1 MSIWHT
7 IENLITHF
15 AGFINKP
22 ELNSRESSKCDHE
35 LEAHYDKL
43 VALAVEA
50 ATNTSKIAELKTDC
64 RLQTEELHVS
74 EAYLQDAL
82 ITGWEKALEQILE
95 EGLLTKDTEESLM
108 QYARDLKLGQHE
120 LDRNGCYTRAGQ
132 AMVLRDITEGVTPQ
146 RIRINGSIPFNMQ
159 KGETL
164 VWLFHN
170 VTLCEEKIFRT
181 YVGKSS
187 GFSVRIAKGLY
198 YRTGSFNGWPI
209 ETNQM
214 VTRGNGSL
222 GVTTKH
228 IYFAGEQK
236 SLRIPYNK
244 VVQFIPYS
252 DGLGIHTD
260 GKSDK
265 AVAFKTGEGWFVHN
279 LVQNLSQA
287 VLR

>member
-7 IENLITHF
+7 IEHLITYF
-15 AGFINKP
+15 VGLSSQP
-22 ELNSRESSKCDHE
+22 ELNSQKSSKCDHR

-43 VALAVEA
+43 VVLAAEA
-50 ATNTSKIAELKTDC
+50 AINTNKIEQLKIDC
-64 RLQTEELHVS
+64 SSQVEEHHVS
-74 EAYLQDAL
+74 EAYIQDAL

-132 AMVLRDITEGVTPQ
+132 AMVLRDITEGITPQ

-164 VWLFHN
+164 VWMFHN
-170 VTLCEEKIFRT
+170 VSFYEEKTFRT

-198 YRTGSFNGWPI
+198 YRTGSFKGWPI
-209 ETNQM
+209 ETNHM

-228 IYFAGEQK
+228 IYFAGDQK
-236 SLRIPYNK
+236 SLRIPYK
-244 VVQFIPYS
+244 KIIQFIPYS

-287 VLR
+287 DL